1 VAYSSQRHRQSYC
14 SVALSVKMSVLLY
27 LPAFLVVLVKQR
39 GLATTIRL
47 CLTILSVQAMLA
59 YPFLLEHPLPYFKNA
74 FDLGRI
80 FLYKWTVNWR
90 FLSEDSFLDSK
101 FARALL
107 VGHASVLIAFGLF
120 RWCRTAGGP
129 ITVLNRAVRH
139 PSRPG
144 SPLPVTADGAHM
156 GVFNLLRHSERLRR
170 SHHDRFNVQPYRNS
184 FRTFVTLPILFLV
197 CLSSA
202 PVGVEDKL
210 PYRSQVCVMFVRLSS
225 SDHSVGS
232 SS

>member
-1 VAYSSQRHRQSYC
+1 
-14 SVALSVKMSVLLY
+14 MSVLLY

-47 CLTILSVQAMLA
+47 CFTILSVQGLLA
-59 YPFLLEHPLPYFKNA
+59 CPFLLEHPLPYLKNA

-90 FLSEDSFLDSK
+90 FLGEDKFLDPM

-107 VGHASVLIAFGLF
+107 VGHATVLVAFGLF
-120 RWCRTAGGP
+120 RWCRAAGGT
-129 ITVLNRAVRH
+129 IAVLSRAVQR

-144 SPLPVTADGAHM
+144 SSVPVTADGAHT
-156 GVFNLLRHSERLRR
+156 GTLELFRHSEIPRR
-170 SHHDRFNVQPYRNS
+170 SHHDRFNVQPYRNIV
-184 FRTFVTLPILFLV
+184 RTFITLPILLLV

-202 PVGVEDKL
+202 LVGVEDTL
-210 PYRSQVCVMFVRLSS
+210 SYRSQV
-225 SDHSVGS
+225 SVDVCRVEQL
-232 SS
+232 